1 MAKNNNKKPWKGKVK
16 VNKKPENDWISALAK
31 ESTSSS
37 SNTNTS
43 TNVPVLSKKERI
55 EKRNAKKRRREERKG
70 PSDSDGSR
78 LNEKQR
84 QRKGEQVVNEVDSEE
99 LRRKAEFFLD
109 RLSQKVQDSV
119 SRFTEGKTYKE
130 RRFEKQYVPKQSKG
144 KATAGQQLSD
154 DVIQVRSML
163 YAFRLSLRLRVCP
176 QPCHFQPGGTLLAP
190 FPSVVESHFHPP
202 NREHGFLHFGHYFHV

>member
-16 VNKKPENDWISALAK
+16 VNKKPETDWISALAK

-43 TNVPVLSKKERI
+43 TNVPVLSKRERI

-70 PSDSDGSR
+70 PPDSDDSR
-78 LNEKQR
+78 LNQKQR

-109 RLSQKVQDSV
+109 RLSHKVQDSV

-130 RRFEKQYVPKQSKG
+130 RKFEKQHVPKQTKG

-154 DVIQVRSML
+154 DVIQVRSTL
-163 YAFRLSLRLRVCP
+163 YTCP
-176 QPCHFQPGGTLLAP
+176 VIRFVYP
-190 FPSVVESHFHPP
+190 FVFVFVPSHVIFKPVVHSW
-202 NREHGFLHFGHYFHV
+202 LHFRP

>member
-1 MAKNNNKKPWKGKVK
+1 MK
-16 VNKKPENDWISALAK
+16 VNKKPETDWISALAK

-43 TNVPVLSKKERI
+43 TNVPVLSKRERI

-70 PSDSDGSR
+70 PPDSDDSR
-78 LNEKQR
+78 LNQKQR

-109 RLSQKVQDSV
+109 RLSHKVQDSV

-130 RRFEKQYVPKQSKG
+130 RKFEKNSFVPKLEEEFAEHVPGFFGKQRTKAMKKQLDGNMLWRCLADKG
-144 KATAGQQLSD
+144 KGKKGHGTSKHNLNIKVDGKKLSD
-154 DVIQVRSML
+154 MSPDE
-163 YAFRLSLRLRVCP
+163 RVEAMIK
-176 QPCHFQPGGTLLAP
+176 LDMI
-190 FPSVVESHFHPP
+190 
-202 NREHGFLHFGHYFHV
+202 